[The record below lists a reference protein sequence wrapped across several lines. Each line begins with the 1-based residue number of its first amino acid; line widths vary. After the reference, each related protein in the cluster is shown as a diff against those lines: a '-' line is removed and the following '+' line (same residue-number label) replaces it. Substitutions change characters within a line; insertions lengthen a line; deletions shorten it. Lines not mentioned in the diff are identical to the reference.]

1 MIPGLFCLHGAMQ
14 RACAE
19 LFTAPKNLKK
29 KFDGRGLSFSLKK
42 MVIHR
47 FL

>member
-1 MIPGLFCLHGAMQ
+1 MQ
-14 RACAE
+14 RVGVE